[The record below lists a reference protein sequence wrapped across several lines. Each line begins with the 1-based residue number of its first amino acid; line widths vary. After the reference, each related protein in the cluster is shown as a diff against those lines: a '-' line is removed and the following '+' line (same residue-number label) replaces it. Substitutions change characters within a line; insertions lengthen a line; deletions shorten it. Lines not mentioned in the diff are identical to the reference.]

1 MRVLGVLTL
10 LGGFASRIPGQQSH
24 ADVCGVVVD
33 DQGAGIEGAQVVAS
47 GVGFNGWASTNPDGT
62 FCLKTA
68 GLFIN
73 VRHTGFSPILE
84 RITAAG
90 MPIRLRLVK
99 ANASVRAMPDCQSRP
114 NSGRGWIGGGLR
126 INPRGRYLGP
136 VNGEHDTHWYVRKG
150 KQSIH
155 VVDGYAWHAGLPLEN
170 LLSASQSIDVRG
182 WEFGKIVGLDLSG
195 RYQTGRRWRWIG
207 APVAHAISY
216 EDATP
221 DEAEYFDRILE
232 SVCYASR

>member
-1 MRVLGVLTL
+1 MRDLGVLTL
-10 LGGFASRIPGQQSH
+10 LGAFGSRIPGQQSH

-47 GVGFNGWASTNPDGT
+47 GVGFNGWASTNPGGT

-99 ANASVRAMPDCQSRP
+99 ANASVRAMPDCRSRP

-126 INPRGRYLGP
+126 INPQGRYRGP

-150 KQSIH
+150 NQSLH

-170 LLSASQSIDVRG
+170 LLSESQSIDVHG

-207 APVAHAISY
+207 APVAAAISY